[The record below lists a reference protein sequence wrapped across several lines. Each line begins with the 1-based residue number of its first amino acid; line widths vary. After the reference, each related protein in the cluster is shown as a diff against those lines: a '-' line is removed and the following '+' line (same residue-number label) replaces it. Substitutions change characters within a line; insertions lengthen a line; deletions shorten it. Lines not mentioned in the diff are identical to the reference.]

1 MDENI
6 RKDDELF
13 SSLGKAKKRK
23 KRRVV
28 ITVIVIVLIIAVA
41 VGIAFVT
48 LRKKVR
54 TNFSSQVGEV
64 VTAQVKTG
72 NISTTVSGTGMLKN
86 VDIKQLS
93 VPKGVDVDEVFVTV
107 NDTVKEGQLIATV
120 DSRTVLAAMADIQSQ
135 IEALDKKLNT
145 AGSDYVNDYIS
156 TRVPGRVK
164 AVYAASGDDVAGVMY
179 RDGALALLSLDG
191 YMAVDVPDVKL
202 PVGTRVAVILEDG
215 SEIAGVVDDVFSGSA
230 VVLVTD
236 DGPRLGE
243 TVTVNSPDG
252 GKLGEGQLYVHSPLR
267 ITGVMGTVELCYVVE
282 NQKIYDNG
290 LLFTLTN
297 TEYNNNYNSLLKDRS
312 ELEEKLQ
319 KLLSLSQNGGLVA
332 PYDGTICSVEYEEKD
347 EDEVVTT
354 TTTTTTSA
362 AASSYSAFFAASAAS
377 QSTAANMM
385 TTTTSSTDANSDK
398 IKICTICPDI
408 TMEIDI
414 SVDESH
420 ILALEEGQDAEVTI
434 SSISEDEVF
443 NGKVTKISRSAST
456 SNAGVT
462 KYTATVTIDKTPKML
477 AGMSASVYVRIT
489 GKDGAL
495 VIPLDALHQTS
506 STSFVYTSY
515 DNELHQFGG
524 TVEVTTGLSN
534 SSYVEIESGL
544 KEGDTVYY
552 TDTSRDIFAYMMSG
566 GRSHSRGEGMPSE
579 GFSGNSGGRSGGPG
593 GMPRG

>member
-1 MDENI
+1 MDENF
-6 RKDDELF
+6 RKDEELF

-28 ITVIVIVLIIAVA
+28 VTVIVIVLILAVA
-41 VGIAFVT
+41 VAVT
-48 LRKKVR
+48 VTTLKKRVQS
-54 TNFSSQVGEV
+54 NFSSTEGNIAS
-64 VTAQVKTG
+64 AQVKTG
-72 NISTTVSGTGMLKN
+72 SISTTVSGSGTLKN

-93 VPKGVDVDEVFVTV
+93 VPKGVDVDEVFVSV
-107 NDTVKEGQLIATV
+107 NDTVTEGQLIATV

-164 AVYAASGDDVAGVMY
+164 AIYAAPGDDVAGVMY
-179 RDGALALLSLDG
+179 RDGALAVISLDG
-191 YMAVDVPDVKL
+191 YMAVDIEAQRL
-202 PVGTRVAVILEDG
+202 TVGTRLAVVRADG
-215 SEIAGVVDDVFSGSA
+215 SETAGVVDDIYSGKA
-230 VVLVTD
+230 TVLVTD
-236 DGPRLGE
+236 DGPMLDE
-243 TVTVNSPDG
+243 TVTVNSLEG
-252 GKLGEGQLYVHSPLR
+252 ERLGEGQLYVHSPLR
-267 ITGVMGTVELCYVVE
+267 ITGVMGTVEQCYVTE
-282 NQKIYDNG
+282 NQKVYNTG

-297 TEYNNNYNSLLKDRS
+297 TEYNNNYNSLLKDRD

-319 KLLSLSQNGGLVA
+319 KLLALSQNGGLVA
-332 PYDGTICSVEYEEKD
+332 PYDGTICSVEYEKKD

-354 TTTTTTSA
+354 TTTTTSAA

-377 QSTAANMM
+377 ADAMSK
-385 TTTTSSTDANSDK
+385 TTTTSTATDTGDK

-408 TMEIDI
+408 TMEIDL

-420 ILALEEGQDAEVTI
+420 ILALEVGQEAEVTI

-443 NGKVTKISRSAST
+443 SGKVTEISRSATT
-456 SNAGVT
+456 SNSGVT

-495 VIPLDALHQTS
+495 IVPLAALHQTS

-515 DNELHQFGG
+515 DSELHEFGDM
-524 TVEVTTGLSN
+524 VQVTTGLSN

-544 KEGDTVYY
+544 KEGDSVYY
-552 TDTSRDIFAYMMSG
+552 IDNSNNIFAYMMGG
-566 GRSHSRGEGMPSE
+566 GRQSGRGGGMPSE
-579 GFSGNSGGRSGGPG
+579 GFSGGHGGMNGPG
-593 GMPRG
+593 SGMPRG